1 MEVSQATVE
10 SIVEDAVSGKL
21 NIPAFQRNFV
31 WNPEQV
37 KRLAE
42 SLYWNYPV
50 GSFLWWDS
58 SKYPQAKT
66 TQSPETQFWILDGQ
80 QRTVALCLIFG
91 RKPYWWEDTESWNEA
106 LERYDVMV
114 NILPDEDDDRL
125 EFALPNPVRR
135 RDPRWISLRRV
146 LTEGIGSLAREIINK
161 GKFDEKLTKKVEDRL
176 EELKKIRGRIIPV
189 VRIRHEVDDAIEIFV
204 RLNQEGTRVKEADA
218 ILAIIAGLNEDW
230 VRNEFL
236 PFRDR
241 LEDDGW
247 DLDVGILL
255 RTMTGIGGA
264 SAQLKDVTR
273 SFWTPENL
281 PKLWRETQE
290 IIVEVLYLRLPNYG
304 ITSEDLLPSANS
316 LIPLFVLHHRW
327 KSDQS
332 NYRFGRAL
340 LWFLRA
346 NWDGRYSGAAI
357 TSLNEDIRTIR
368 EAKSFDEAIE
378 KLESRLEVPPEM
390 DKHEFLKPKGRFSQL
405 MLYLLLFR
413 REARDWLDGTRIGF
427 GRAGEI
433 LSGFRPQWHHIYP
446 RNVLKKGLKE
456 VLKKKWGRDV
466 SENEIN
472 SLINSTANLTIL
484 NRKPNIKLGGR
495 LPSDYIKDISEE
507 DLRAHLIPE
516 DFIKAKNEGRLK
528 EQWSLERYEEFL
540 DKRAQLLAEEANKFF
555 QELENA
561 P

>member
-1 MEVSQATVE
+1 
-10 SIVEDAVSGKL
+10 
-21 NIPAFQRNFV
+21 
-31 WNPEQV
+31 
-37 KRLAE
+37 
-42 SLYWNYPV
+42 
-50 GSFLWWDS
+50 
-58 SKYPQAKT
+58 
-66 TQSPETQFWILDGQ
+66 
-80 QRTVALCLIFG
+80 
-91 RKPYWWEDTESWNEA
+91 
-106 LERYDVMV
+106 
-114 NILPDEDDDRL
+114 
-125 EFALPNPVRR
+125 
-135 RDPRWISLRRV
+135 
-146 LTEGIGSLAREIINK
+146 
-161 GKFDEKLTKKVEDRL
+161 
-176 EELKKIRGRIIPV
+176 
-189 VRIRHEVDDAIEIFV
+189 
-204 RLNQEGTRVKEADA
+204 
-218 ILAIIAGLNEDW
+218 
-230 VRNEFL
+230 
-236 PFRDR
+236 
-241 LEDDGW
+241 
-247 DLDVGILL
+247 
-255 RTMTGIGGA
+255 
-264 SAQLKDVTR
+264 VTR

-281 PKLWRETQE
+281 PKLWKETQE

-427 GRAGEI
+427 DKAGEI

-540 DKRAQLLAEEANKFF
+540 DKRAKLLAEEANKFF